1 MDMAVEMV
9 VPGAAGA
16 PREGIVLAVGGGE
29 AEEEGWGQAQ
39 ANRTEAATPG
49 AFTGLP
55 ANDQFMPPFTPFPLL
70 PGMDQWNPMN
80 MPFLPPQFM
89 MNSNLPNPMMMP
101 PMFNPTMPLFNP
113 FEPMNQVPAPGGFPE
128 SVPARRQ
135 KSPTPAP
142 PEAAGHY
149 LQQASLPPTPIPSNP
164 QPLLIILDLNGT
176 LIYRKH
182 RKFPPSFVKRAGLDN
197 FLDTLMRNYKVMIW
211 SSSQPQ
217 TVKAVCEKLL
227 TDGQRKRLVAE
238 WGRDKFNLS
247 KSQYKNK
254 VQVYKTLE
262 TIWADN
268 SIQSAY
274 PGKAGKAGKR
284 WDQTNT
290 ILIDDSKLKALSE
303 PFNILEI
310 PEFTNKPAPGVDETT
325 IFPKVLA
332 RLETLAKHDDV
343 SKMMRVWNDQGQ
355 GILDFELQ
363 EDGYSPRSTV
373 TTTTTTPTS
382 DDTSTPLDPVEAR
395 KQKRKARKW
404 ERKAAR
410 RAASVNSRSH
420 TGTPTNTLNT
430 PAFAPAANAER
441 SPSPVSVSGGSVH
454 SENHL
459 LDKLE
464 ESLNA

>member
-1 MDMAVEMV
+1 
-9 VPGAAGA
+9 
-16 PREGIVLAVGGGE
+16 
-29 AEEEGWGQAQ
+29 
-39 ANRTEAATPG
+39 
-49 AFTGLP
+49 
-55 ANDQFMPPFTPFPLL
+55 
-70 PGMDQWNPMN
+70 MN
-80 MPFLPPQFM
+80 MHFLPPQFL
-89 MNSNLPNPMMMP
+89 MNPNVPNPMMMP
-101 PMFNPTMPLFNP
+101 PMFSPTMPMFNP
-113 FEPMNQVPAPGGFPE
+113 FNPMNQVPASGGFPDIM
-128 SVPARRQ
+128 PAKRQ

-142 PEAAGHY
+142 PEAAEIY
-149 LQQASLPPTPIPSNP
+149 LQQASLPPTPLSSNP

-197 FLDTLMRNYKVMIW
+197 FLDMLMRKHKVMIW

-262 TIWADN
+262 TVWADDY
-268 SIQSAY
+268 IQSTY
-274 PGKAGKAGKR
+274 PGKADKAGKR
-284 WDQTNT
+284 WDQSNT

-310 PEFTNKPAPGVDETT
+310 PEFTNAPVPGVDETT

-332 RLETLAKHDDV
+332 RLEKLAKHDDV

-355 GILDFELQ
+355 CVLDFEP
-363 EDGYSPRSTV
+363 EDGHSPKGTV
-373 TTTTTTPTS
+373 TSTITSSTS
-382 DDTSTPLDPVEAR
+382 DDTSTPLDPIEAR
-395 KQKRKARKW
+395 KQKKKARKW

-410 RAASVNSRSH
+410 RAASMNSGSH
-420 TGTPTNTLNT
+420 TGTPMNALNT
-430 PAFAPAANAER
+430 SASAPAAQAER
-441 SPSPVSVSGGSVH
+441 SPSPVSVSGGSIQ

-464 ESLNA
+464 ESLNV

>member
-1 MDMAVEMV
+1 
-9 VPGAAGA
+9 
-16 PREGIVLAVGGGE
+16 
-29 AEEEGWGQAQ
+29 
-39 ANRTEAATPG
+39 
-49 AFTGLP
+49 
-55 ANDQFMPPFTPFPLL
+55 
-70 PGMDQWNPMN
+70 MDQWNPIN
-80 MPFLPPQFM
+80 MPFLAPQLI
-89 MNSNLPNPMMMP
+89 MNPNPPNPMMMP
-101 PMFNPTMPLFNP
+101 QMFNPTMPLFNP
-113 FEPMNQVPAPGGFPE
+113 FDPMNPVPAPGGFPE
-128 SVPARRQ
+128 SMPAQRQ

-142 PEAAGHY
+142 PEAAEHY
-149 LQQASLPPTPIPSNP
+149 LQQASLPPKPIASNP

-197 FLDTLMRNYKVMIW
+197 FLDTLMRKYKVMIW

-310 PEFTNKPAPGVDETT
+310 PEFTNKPAPGVDEKT
-325 IFPKVLA
+325 IFPRVLA
-332 RLETLAKHDDV
+332 RLEMLAKHDDV
-343 SKMMRVWNDQGQ
+343 SKMMRVWNNQGQ
-355 GILDFELQ
+355 GILDFEL

-373 TTTTTTPTS
+373 TTTTTTSAS
-382 DDTSTPLDPVEAR
+382 DSTSTPLDPAEAR

-420 TGTPTNTLNT
+420 TGTPTNILNT
-430 PAFAPAANAER
+430 PTTVPAAQAER
-441 SPSPVSVSGGSVH
+441 SPSPVSVSEGSVQ
-454 SENHL
+454 SGNHL

-464 ESLNA
+464 ESLNF

>member
-1 MDMAVEMV
+1 MNAGGDAG
-9 VPGAAGA
+9 PTSDNWRNQTQPQNGANQ
-16 PREGIVLAVGGGE
+16 E
-29 AEEEGWGQAQ
+29 WGQVQ
-39 ANRTEAATPG
+39 TNGSEATTPG
-49 AFTGLP
+49 AFMGMPT
-55 ANDQFMPPFTPFPLL
+55 NEQFMPPFTAFPLL
-70 PGMDQWNPMN
+70 PGMDQWNSMN
-80 MPFLPPQFM
+80 VPFLSPQFM
-89 MNSNLPNPMMMP
+89 MNPNIPNPMMMMP
-101 PMFNPTMPLFNP
+101 SMFNPTMPMFNP
-113 FEPMNQVPAPGGFPE
+113 FDPMNQVPAPGGFPGT
-128 SVPARRQ
+128 VPAQRQ

-142 PEAAGHY
+142 PEAAELY
-149 LQQASLPPTPIPSNP
+149 LQQASLPPTPLPSNP

-197 FLDTLMRNYKVMIW
+197 FLDTLMRKHKVMIW

-227 TDGQRKRLVAE
+227 TNGQRKRLVAE

-262 TIWADN
+262 TVWTN
-268 SIQSAY
+268 ESIQSAY
-274 PGKAGKAGKR
+274 PGKAGKTGKR
-284 WDQTNT
+284 WDQSNT

-310 PEFTNKPAPGVDETT
+310 PEFTNTHVPGVDETA
-325 IFPKVLA
+325 IFPKVLS

-343 SKMMRVWNDQGQ
+343 SKMMRAWNDQGQ
-355 GILDFELQ
+355 GVLDFELE

-373 TTTTTTPTS
+373 TNTTTSSTS
-382 DDTSTPLDPVEAR
+382 GGISTPLDLTEVR
-395 KQKRKARKW
+395 KEKRKARKW

-420 TGTPTNTLNT
+420 TGTPTNALNT
-430 PAFAPAANAER
+430 PASAPAAQAER
-441 SPSPVSVSGGSVH
+441 SPSPVSVSGGSVQ

-464 ESLNA
+464 ESLNV

>member
-1 MDMAVEMV
+1 MNAE
-9 VPGAAGA
+9 GNAG
-16 PREGIVLAVGGGE
+16 LASDNWRRQSQPQNN
-29 AEEEGWGQAQ
+29 ANQGWGQTQ
-39 ANRTEAATPG
+39 ANGSEATTLG
-49 AFTGLP
+49 AFTGMP
-55 ANDQFMPPFTPFPLL
+55 TNEQFMSPFTPFPLL

-80 MPFLPPQFM
+80 MPFLPPHLM
-89 MNSNLPNPMMMP
+89 MNPSIPNPMTMP

-113 FEPMNQVPAPGGFPE
+113 FDPMNQVPASGGFPDT
-128 SVPARRQ
+128 VPAQRQ

-142 PEAAGHY
+142 PEAAELY
-149 LQQASLPPTPIPSNP
+149 LQQASLPPTPLPSKSNP

-197 FLDTLMRNYKVMIW
+197 FLDTLMRKHKVMIW

-262 TIWADN
+262 TVWAN
-268 SIQSAY
+268 ESIQSSY

-303 PFNILEI
+303 PYNILEI
-310 PEFTNKPAPGVDETT
+310 PEFTNTLVPGVDETA

-343 SKMMRVWNDQGQ
+343 SNMMRVWNDQGQ
-355 GILDFELQ
+355 GVLDFELE
-363 EDGYSPRSTV
+363 EDGYSPKSTV
-373 TTTTTTPTS
+373 STTTTSSTS
-382 DDTSTPLDPVEAR
+382 DGTSTPLDPVEAR
-395 KQKRKARKW
+395 KEKRKARKW

-420 TGTPTNTLNT
+420 TSTPTNALNT
-430 PAFAPAANAER
+430 PASASATQAGR
-441 SPSPVSVSGGSVH
+441 SPSPVSVSGGSVQ

-464 ESLNA
+464 ESLNV